1 MSSEFEARLET
12 IDQATLT
19 PLVRRALGSETVEVT
34 DWDHQQLHA
43 GAGLV
48 SSIYRFSGNGRDQ
61 GETAPWSLILK
72 AIRAPSEA
80 EDSSSVRYWKR
91 EPLAYESGL
100 LDDLPGGVVA
110 PRCFDVVEWPG
121 EGVWLWLEDV
131 TDGIGPR
138 WPLEHYGVVARQ
150 FGQLNGAYLA
160 GRPLPSYPWL
170 SQGWVRVWI
179 SQAAPVI
186 ALLRDSLE
194 YPLIR
199 RWFPGDSADALFRL
213 WAERETFLSALDR
226 LPQTFCHLDAF
237 RRNLFARRG
246 PGGHDQT
253 VAVDWAF
260 VGIGAV
266 GEEIVPLVQASLC
279 FFEVELIKAQELD
292 EMVFEG
298 YLDGLRDAGWRCDPR
313 LVRLGYAA
321 AGAMRYPI
329 GATGGFLP
337 VVLDESSHSWV
348 EQVWGFPIGEIA
360 DLLAEVWLF
369 LFGLADEAR
378 ELLDVVQ

>member
-1 MSSEFEARLET
+1 MSAEFEAQLAA
-12 IDQATLT
+12 IDHATLT
-19 PLVRRALGSETVEVT
+19 PLVRCVLSSETVEVI
-34 DWDHQQLHA
+34 DWDRQQLHG
-43 GAGLV
+43 GAGGA
-48 SSIYRFSGNGRDQ
+48 SSIYRFSGRGHDQ
-61 GETAPWSLILK
+61 GEAASWSLILK
-72 AIRAPSEA
+72 AVRAPSEA
-80 EDSSSVRYWKR
+80 EDPSSPRYWKR
-91 EPLAYESGL
+91 EPLAYKSGL
-100 LDDLPGGVVA
+100 LDDLPGGVAA
-110 PRCFDVVEWPG
+110 PRCFGVAEWPG

-131 TDGIGPR
+131 TDEVGPR

-150 FGQLNGAYLA
+150 FGQFNGAYLA
-160 GRPLPSYPWL
+160 GRPLPPYPWL
-170 SQGWVRVWI
+170 SRGWVRAWVA
-179 SQAAPVI
+179 QAPPAI
-186 ALLRDSLE
+186 ALLQDSLE
-194 YPLIR
+194 HPLAC
-199 RWFPGDSADALFRL
+199 RWFPADSADSTLRL
-213 WAERETFLSALDR
+213 WAEREMFLDALDP

-279 FFEVELIKAQELD
+279 FFEVELAKAQELD

-298 YLDGLRDAGWRCDPR
+298 YLDGLRDAGWHGDPR

-321 AGAMRYPI
+321 AGAMRYPL

-337 VVLDESSHSWV
+337 MVLDESSHSRV

-360 DLLAEVWLF
+360 DVLAGVWLF

-378 ELLDVVQ
+378 ELLDILQ